1 MTGQLD
7 RSGTCAVC
15 LLFIDQWCY
24 VANVGDSRALMSA
37 EFGTKLYGL
46 SIDHRPTEEGE
57 TKRITEN
64 GGSIYQT

>member
-7 RSGTCAVC
+7 RSGTCAIC
-15 LLFIDQWCY
+15 LLFIDNWCY
-24 VANVGDSRALMSA
+24 SINVGDSRAIMSA
-37 EFGTKLYGL
+37 EMGTKLYGL

-64 GGSIYQT
+64 GG